1 MEFSSEKSLV
11 LFEGGNSVHK
21 KGAAVPDKS
30 IIYVSGLTLET
41 KLNHG
46 HTQDFLNGKRPSPG
60 D

>member
-1 MEFSSEKSLV
+1 MEFSSEKLLV
-11 LFEGGNSVHK
+11 LFKDGNSVHK

-46 HTQDFLNGKRPSPG
+46 HTQ
-60 D
+60 